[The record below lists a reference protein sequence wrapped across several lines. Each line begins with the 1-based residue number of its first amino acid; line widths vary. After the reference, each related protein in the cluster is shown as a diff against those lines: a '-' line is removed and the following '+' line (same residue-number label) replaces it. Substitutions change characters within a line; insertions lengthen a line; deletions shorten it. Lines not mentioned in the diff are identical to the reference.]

1 MKTNKANKKIKK
13 YQEGGSVKNT
23 PPKELPKPEDV
34 TYNEAILH
42 AAETVEGG
50 GYNWK
55 GGTTGSPFSAKKG
68 GKDVMSKQEDGS
80 YCSGY
85 TCGAAL
91 TAMERIG
98 ALEGLDDKKVKDFKS
113 TWYGSKGY
121 KKDDKSTWDLSG
133 NALEEH
139 GLGYKVDREQAKPG
153 DIAQIWRE
161 NGSGHSVIFK
171 DWVVDDN
178 GEKVGIKYRSTQP
191 STNGVGDRVEYFN
204 TKSGKQSINPEN
216 VFVSRVGDRGRDAKI
231 EKKRKQEER
240 QNELLQG
247 LIPQAMAGT
256 KKMKMGGKV
265 EKYPFGGDVGDLL
278 GNIFGGNF
286 DPSSLTSLIQRGS
299 PSSTVSMQMT
309 DAARPKMDFE
319 GKERNFL
326 GFKTRDFKRAQ
337 KDFQER
343 DESFFK
349 SLNQGKEQAEQLSA
363 LLPLFDQFRQFSEE
377 STQQRFN
384 PQNYSTQGISS
395 FQEGGEVQDGQEGG
409 PVPIQAEKGELAVL
423 PDLKIVNVN
432 AKKKHKNMPDN
443 KVTDILP
450 AGSFVASA
458 NDKMAVSKKEAENI
472 SFGYEAGQYEEGK
485 SGSIP
490 KELTLADIMKKDK
503 MTPAEILKK
512 VESMYKVSNREN
524 DPFTELA
531 DAENLG
537 SRAPYVEALKFLYET
552 KKPKK
557 QASPEN
563 MMLGGFVSNT
573 GSGRNPLIND
583 KKKYFIPNMAKQ
595 EAMPEKAIKGALIS
609 PVLQGI
615 MGVAQ
620 GIGQNMRAKS
630 YFGQQQGVLD
640 EAVGRQESFL
650 GAGSALGALG
660 VLGQDSR
667 VEAPQFD
674 TRYLDAMPQ
683 EVPQSASDFA
693 ARQIQLGQAGT
704 RRSLIENAGNFG
716 QAAANLGLQ
725 GAQATDSMSNLA
737 FQNAMQNIGMRSQ
750 YLGQRSAMAERQAA
764 ADVQARN
771 QTRANINQQ
780 VGALADVG
788 TNYFTNRGVIDASRA
803 RSQMALNQGRFDA
816 REKAMSNIFGGVR
829 QGINTG
835 GQIYDGFMADNQATG
850 ADPGVMNR
858 LDKIGSWL
866 KTIG

>member
-1 MKTNKANKKIKK
+1 MKTNKANKKVKK
-13 YQEGGSVKNT
+13 YQKGGNVSGI
-23 PPKELPKPEDV
+23 PPEELPDPNSI
-34 TYNEAILH
+34 TINEAILH

-55 GGTTGSPFSAKKG
+55 GGTTGSPFGVEKG
-68 GKDVMSKQEDGS
+68 GKNLIDKQSEGS

-91 TAMERIG
+91 S
-98 ALEGLDDKKVKDFKS
+98 ALDRVGVLDNVDDKSIKDFKS

-133 NALEEH
+133 NALEKH
-139 GLGYKVDREQAKPG
+139 GLGYKVDRDEAKPG
-153 DIAQIWRE
+153 DITQIWRE

-171 DWVVDDN
+171 DWEYDDK
-178 GEKVGIKYRSTQP
+178 GDKIGIKYRSTQP
-191 STNGVGDRVEYFN
+191 STDGVGDRVEYFN
-204 TKSGKQSINPEN
+204 NKSGKKVIDPEN
-216 VFVSRVGDRGRDAKI
+216 VFVSRVGDRERDSMVEEGRENEA
-231 EKKRKQEER
+231 RKM
-240 QNELLQG
+240 ELLES
-247 LIPQAMAGT
+247 LMPQAMKG
-256 KKMKMGGKV
+256 KNNKKMGGTV
-265 EKYPFGGDVGDLL
+265 EKYPFGGDIGGLI
-278 GNIFGGNF
+278 GNIFGGDF
-286 DPSSLTSLIQRGS
+286 DPSSLTSLIQKGS
-299 PSSTVSMQMT
+299 PSSTVQMQMA

-319 GKERNFL
+319 GRERNFL
-326 GFKTRDFKRAQ
+326 GFKTRGFKRAQ
-337 KDFQER
+337 RELGEKE
-343 DESFFK
+343 ESFFK

-395 FQEGGEVQDGQEGG
+395 FQEGGEVQDGEDGA

-423 PDLKIVNVN
+423 PDLKIVSVN
-432 AKKKHKNMPDN
+432 AKKKHKNMPND

-458 NDKMAVSKKEAENI
+458 NEKMAINKKEAGGI

-490 KELTLADIMKKDK
+490 KEITLADIMKKDK

-524 DPFTELA
+524 DPFTELS

-537 SRAPYVEALKFLYET
+537 SRVPYVEALKFLYEA

-557 QASPEN
+557 QTTPEN
-563 MMLGGFVSNT
+563 MMFGGFVSNT
-573 GSGRNPLIND
+573 GSGRNPLVND

-595 EAMPEKAIKGALIS
+595 TEMPEKAIKGALVGS
-609 PVLQGI
+609 ALQGVL
-615 MGVAQ
+615 GVVQ
-620 GIGQNMRAKS
+620 GVGQNMRAKKL
-630 YFGQQQGVLD
+630 YNQQQSLLD
-640 EAVGRQESFL
+640 EGVGRQQSYL

-660 VLGQDSR
+660 ILGQDSR

-674 TRYLDAMPQ
+674 TRYIDALPQ

-693 ARQIQLGQAGT
+693 ARQVQLGQAGT
-704 RRSLIENAGNFG
+704 RRSLMENAGNFG

-737 FQNAMQNIGMRSQ
+737 FQNAMQNINLRSN
-750 YLGQRSAMAERQAA
+750 YLNQRGAMADRQTS
-764 ADVQARN
+764 ADVDARN
-771 QTRANINQQ
+771 QTRGNINQQ

-788 TNYFTNRGVIDASRA
+788 TNYFTNMGSIDASRL
-803 RSQMALNQGRFDA
+803 RSQAALNQGRFNA
-816 REKAMSNIFGGVR
+816 REQAISNMFQGGSQAV
-829 QGINTG
+829 NTG
-835 GQIYDGFMADNQATG
+835 GQIFDDFRGGTSPNSDITQ
-850 ADPGVMNR
+850 R
-858 LDKIGSWL
+858 LGKIGQWL
-866 KTIG
+866 KTVK